1 MPLLGW
7 IILFTAVGGIASA
20 AFAGLFLLLP
30 EKTGLRMLPHFVSFA
45 TGALIGAA
53 LLGLLPEAMQSV
65 GPGGA
70 HAIGVAL
77 VVGLGVFFII
87 EKLVLWR
94 HAHSHEHEDPTER
107 EVAPRRVADS
117 VADDEAAEG
126 HGARVVTAERA
137 RSVAF
142 AGDVGRQAAALGD
155 SGALA
160 QSHAVATASQGA
172 RERDHEQSHGGHWQ
186 DHRGYEHGRGAPG
199 HEPGHGRAR
208 QEHGDGHSEYGQG
221 DGGLVHGHSERGRGD
236 SGHGRGHRESGP
248 GDRGHRRD
256 SEPGHGD
263 RGHGHDHGGH
273 GHDHGREGAAGVLVL
288 IGDSIHNA
296 LDGILIAAAFLTS
309 VPLGLV
315 TTLAVAAHEI
325 PHRVGDFALL
335 LHAGMS
341 RQRAMFLNMATG
353 LASVLGGIVAYFGL
367 SKAQGALPYALAL
380 AAAGFLYIAV
390 AGLIPGLHR
399 RADPRTSLAQVLL
412 MGLGVGVIAWAES
425 LTG

>member
-1 MPLLGW
+1 MWPHGRVDLDRVGIGLTRQSGKWTRVLKCQAWRNRSRAILPLLGW

-30 EKTGLRMLPHFVSFA
+30 ERTGLRMLPHFVSFA

-53 LLGLLPEAMQSV
+53 LLGLLPEAMETV

-94 HAHSHEHEDPTER
+94 HAHSHEHEDPTAR
-107 EVAPRRVADS
+107 EVVAHGVTDVLTHDDGADASDS
-117 VADDEAAEG
+117 DAVRSV
-126 HGARVVTAERA
+126 GASERQALRVVGAAPGLTT
-137 RSVAF
+137 VAF
-142 AGDVGRQAAALGD
+142 AGDVGGHAHAHAHAQTHERGD
-155 SGALA
+155 PHGHGQTHGRDQSISPG
-160 QSHAVATASQGA
+160 QSH
-172 RERDHEQSHGGHWQ
+172 SHGGH
-186 DHRGYEHGRGAPG
+186 DH
-199 HEPGHGRAR
+199 
-208 QEHGDGHSEYGQG
+208 S
-221 DGGLVHGHSERGRGD
+221 
-236 SGHGRGHRESGP
+236 
-248 GDRGHRRD
+248 RD
-256 SEPGHGD
+256 
-263 RGHGHDHGGH
+263 
-273 GHDHGREGAAGVLVL
+273 GAAGVLVL
-288 IGDSIHNA
+288 IGDSIHNT

-353 LASVLGGIVAYFGL
+353 LASVLGGIAAYFGL
-367 SKAQGALPYALAL
+367 SKAQEALPYALAL

-412 MGLGVGVIAWAES
+412 MGAGVGVIAWAEM
-425 LTG
+425 LTQ